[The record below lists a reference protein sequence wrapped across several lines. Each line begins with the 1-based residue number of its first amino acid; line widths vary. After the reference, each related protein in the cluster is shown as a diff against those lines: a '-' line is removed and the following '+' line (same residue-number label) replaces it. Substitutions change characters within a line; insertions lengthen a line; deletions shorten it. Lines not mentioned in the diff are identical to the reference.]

1 MKDLTKIAIV
11 GVIVLLAIS
20 LLDKKKTI
28 KN

>member
-11 GVIVLLAIS
+11 GVIVLVAIS

>member
-1 MKDLTKIAIV
+1 MKDLTKIVIV
-11 GVIVLLAIS
+11 GVVVFLAIS